1 MGSEIIPV
9 SVHSVDRS
17 GEGRVPA
24 LPDLVLEAG
33 ANARFAWEEFFD
45 GELENANTR
54 RNYSYAVRG
63 ILDHAH
69 QFGISLT
76 QITPKFVRGYLQN
89 LKDQDG
95 NRVAAST
102 EKVYLAGIR
111 RFFDICVTRHAIAL
125 NPAASVRGRRHRKLE
140 GSTPE
145 IAVKQAK
152 QLLAS
157 IDTSTLI
164 GKRDLAI
171 LATLI
176 YTGARV
182 GAVSSLRLEDFVN
195 LGDQYVLRFAE
206 KGGKERR
213 IPVRHDLQQ
222 MILDYLDAAG
232 LGVGG
237 VNAATAKPH
246 TPLFRAATQERHAL
260 SSLTGNGVSRIVIS
274 KMLKRRLKGA
284 ELPLLFSPHSCRV
297 TVATDLLN
305 QGVPLEDVQ
314 NLLGHADPR
323 TTRIY
328 DRRQHQ
334 VTRNIVER
342 ISV

>member
-1 MGSEIIPV
+1 MGNEIV
-9 SVHSVDRS
+9 KVESRALGRS
-17 GEGRVPA
+17 AEL
-24 LPDLVLEAG
+24 LPEIVVEAG

-45 GELENANTR
+45 GELENPNTK

-63 ILDHAH
+63 LLEQAH
-69 QFGISLT
+69 NLGLSFG

-89 LKDQDG
+89 LKDKDG
-95 NRVAAST
+95 NRVAAAT

-111 RFFDICVTRHAIAL
+111 RFFDIAVTRHAIML
-125 NPAASVRGRRHRKLE
+125 NPAASVRGRKHRKQE

-145 IAVKQAK
+145 IAVKQARK
-152 QLLAS
+152 LLRS
-157 IDTSTLI
+157 IDTSTVL
-164 GKRDLAI
+164 GKRDLAV
-171 LATLI
+171 LAVLI

-182 GAVSSLRLEDFVN
+182 GAVTSLRMEDFVN
-195 LGDQYVLRFAE
+195 LGDQYVIRFTE

-213 IPVRHDLQQ
+213 IPVRHDLQNI
-222 MILDYLDAAG
+222 ILDYIEAAG
-232 LGVGG
+232 IAGD
-237 VNAATAKPH
+237 KPQS
-246 TPLFRAATQERHAL
+246 PLFRAAIKERKAERKL
-260 SSLTGNGVSRIVIS
+260 SGNGMSRIVAC
-274 KMLKRRLKGA
+274 KMLKRRLKAA